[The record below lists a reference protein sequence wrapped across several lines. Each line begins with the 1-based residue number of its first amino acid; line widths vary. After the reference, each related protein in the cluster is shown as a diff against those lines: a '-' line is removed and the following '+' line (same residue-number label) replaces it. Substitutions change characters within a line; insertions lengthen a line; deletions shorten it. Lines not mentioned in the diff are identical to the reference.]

1 MVEEKKNEEENEE
14 EQETPEVAE
23 ESKSEEQTEEQEQTE
38 ELTDDPFADWSDIFP
53 ELKENR
59 EKALTE
65 ADVRKI
71 VREEIKKW
79 IKGVKEGKY
88 PFPVK
93 YPYPGKYPYP
103 KKSEDETEEKSSITQ
118 ELSAMKE
125 SQEKLQGTIEELQK
139 SLDAI
144 KKEVDDI
151 RDTPI
156 ETFAKSLK
164 EEQEKKEYHSPFVET
179 DDGSIT
185 IRL

>member
-1 MVEEKKNEEENEE
+1 MVEEKKNEEENEKK
-14 EQETPEVAE
+14 QEMPEVAE

-65 ADVRKI
+65 ADVRRI

-79 IKGVKEGKY
+79 VQGVKAGKY
-88 PFPVK
+88 PFPA
-93 YPYPGKYPYP
+93 KYPYP
-103 KKSEDETEEKSSITQ
+103 KKSVDDIEEKSSVTQ

-164 EEQEKKEYHSPFVET
+164 EEQEKKEYHSPFVES

>member
-53 ELKENR
+53 ELRENR

-65 ADVRKI
+65 ADVRRI

-88 PFPVK
+88 PFPAT
-93 YPYPGKYPYP
+93 YPYP
-103 KKSEDETEEKSSITQ
+103 KKSMDVTEEEKSAVSQ
-118 ELSAMKE
+118 ELTAVKE

>member
-1 MVEEKKNEEENEE
+1 MVEEKKNEEENEKK
-14 EQETPEVAE
+14 QEMPEVAE

-65 ADVRKI
+65 ADVRRI

-79 IKGVKEGKY
+79 VQGVKAGKY
-88 PFPVK
+88 PFPA
-93 YPYPGKYPYP
+93 KYPYP
-103 KKSEDETEEKSSITQ
+103 KKSVDDIEEKSSVTQ

-125 SQEKLQGTIEELQK
+125 SQEKLQSTIEELQK

-164 EEQEKKEYHSPFVET
+164 EEQEKKEYHSPFIES

>member
-1 MVEEKKNEEENEE
+1 MIMEEEKKDDEKNEE
-14 EQETPEVAE
+14 QEVAE
-23 ESKSEEQTEEQEQTE
+23 EAKSEKQEEKQEESE
-38 ELTDDPFADWSDIFP
+38 ELTEDPFSDWSDIFP
-53 ELKENR
+53 ELKEER
-59 EKALTE
+59 GKALTE
-65 ADVRKI
+65 ADVRRI

-88 PFPVK
+88 PFPA
-93 YPYPGKYPYP
+93 KYPYP
-103 KKSEDETEEKSSITQ
+103 KKSEVLTEDEKSSLPQ

-125 SQEKLQGTIEELQK
+125 SQEKLQSTIEELQK
-139 SLDAI
+139 SLGAI

-164 EEQEKKEYHSPFVET
+164 EEQEKKEYRSPFLES

-185 IRL
+185 IRI

>member
-1 MVEEKKNEEENEE
+1 MVEEKKNEEENEK

-38 ELTDDPFADWSDIFP
+38 ELSDDPFADWSDIFP
-53 ELKENR
+53 ELKGNR
-59 EKALTE
+59 EKALSE
-65 ADVRKI
+65 ADVRRI

-79 IKGVKEGKY
+79 VQGVKAGKY
-88 PFPVK
+88 PFPA
-93 YPYPGKYPYP
+93 KYPYP
-103 KKSEDETEEKSSITQ
+103 KKSVDDIEEKSSVTQ
-118 ELSAMKE
+118 ELSVMKE

>member
-1 MVEEKKNEEENEE
+1 MVEEKKNEEENEKK
-14 EQETPEVAE
+14 QEMPEVAE

-65 ADVRKI
+65 ADVRRI

-79 IKGVKEGKY
+79 VQGVKAGKY
-88 PFPVK
+88 PFPA
-93 YPYPGKYPYP
+93 KYPYP
-103 KKSEDETEEKSSITQ
+103 KKSVDDIEEKSSVTQ

-164 EEQEKKEYHSPFVET
+164 EEQEKKEYHSPFIES

>member
-1 MVEEKKNEEENEE
+1 MVEEKKNEEENEK

-23 ESKSEEQTEEQEQTE
+23 ESKSEEQTEEQEQAE

-65 ADVRKI
+65 ADVRRI

-79 IKGVKEGKY
+79 VQGVKAGKY
-88 PFPVK
+88 PFPA
-93 YPYPGKYPYP
+93 KYPYP
-103 KKSEDETEEKSSITQ
+103 KKSVDDIEEKSSVTQ

-125 SQEKLQGTIEELQK
+125 SQEKLQSTIEELQK

-164 EEQEKKEYHSPFVET
+164 EEQEKKEYHSPFIES

>member
-1 MVEEKKNEEENEE
+1 MVEEKKNEEENEK

-38 ELTDDPFADWSDIFP
+38 ELSDDPFADWSDIFP
-53 ELKENR
+53 ELKGNR
-59 EKALTE
+59 EKALSE
-65 ADVRKI
+65 ADVRRI

-79 IKGVKEGKY
+79 VQGVKAGKY
-88 PFPVK
+88 PFPA
-93 YPYPGKYPYP
+93 KYPYP
-103 KKSEDETEEKSSITQ
+103 KKSVDDTDIEEKSSVTQ

-164 EEQEKKEYHSPFVET
+164 EEQEKKEYHSPFIES

>member
-14 EQETPEVAE
+14 EQGTPEVAE

-65 ADVRKI
+65 ADVRRI

-79 IKGVKEGKY
+79 VQGVKEGKY
-88 PFPVK
+88 PFPAT
-93 YPYPGKYPYP
+93 YPYG
-103 KKSEDETEEKSSITQ
+103 KKSEVVAEEQKSSVTQ